1 MIFLQKLLYYCLM
14 LITALL
20 SLFYMK
26 EALFNRRPDE
36 NIFRIKEALGL
47 GSIFVFYLLYKAYQ
61 FGEQQGKYAQGLLYI
76 LGSWVCWAVIVGI
89 IFILGKFLQ

>member
-1 MIFLQKLLYYCLM
+1 M

-26 EALFNRRPDE
+26 EALLNRRPDE
-36 NIFRIKEALGL
+36 NFFRMKEALGL

-61 FGEQQGKYAQGLLYI
+61 FGEQQGKFGHGLLYI
-76 LGSWVCWAVIVGI
+76 LGSWLCWAVIVGM

>member
-1 MIFLQKLLYYCLM
+1 MM

-36 NIFRIKEALGL
+36 NFLKIKEALGL
-47 GSIFVFYLLYKAYQ
+47 GSIFVCYLLYKAYQ
-61 FGEQQGKYAQGLLYI
+61 VGEQQGKFGQGLVYI
-76 LGSWVCWAVIVGI
+76 LGSWLCWLVIIGV
-89 IFILGKFLQ
+89 IFIISKFLQ